1 MLKHQTHCVLV
12 CARVLTLSGSNCF
25 FTCLLDW
32 YIFLPSGV
40 IFSTNE
46 KNIIDLKTYTQWSYC
61 PCILILN
68 LFNYILHVINSLLPS
83 HLTHQLSLCTDSL
96 AIHRHIQQPV
106 LEGWEED
113 HQCTTIYLL
122 VSSGMLLNDTLHHRY
137 ESKGR
142 DQRTSTTP
150 TRHPCTER
158 ERRYKGLK

>member
-1 MLKHQTHCVLV
+1 MLEHQPHCVLV
-12 CARVLTLSGSNCF
+12 CAHVLTLSGSNCF

-40 IFSTNE
+40 IVSTNE

-68 LFNYILHVINSLLPS
+68 LFNYILHIINSLLPS
-83 HLTHQLSLCTDSL
+83 RLTHQLSLCTDSL

-113 HQCTTIYLL
+113 QYTTINTCLSL
-122 VSSGMLLNDTLHHRY
+122 VVCCSTIP
-137 ESKGR
+137 
-142 DQRTSTTP
+142 STTGM
-150 TRHPCTER
+150 RVKAEIR
-158 ERRYKGLK
+158 EPVPLLLDILALRGRGDIKV